1 MGKSIRQLACIMF
14 TDVVGYTAL
23 MGEDEEKAFNILK
36 KNRDLQRPIIE
47 KHGGRWIKEIGDGV
61 LSTFSSVTDSVLAAA
76 DIQSACKAEASYS
89 LRIGLH
95 LSEVIYEDDDVFG
108 DGVNIAARIQSIASS
123 GSILISEPVQR
134 NLANKRGIE
143 IRFSGQEFLKNIKEP
158 ISLYEV
164 IINDEYVGLH
174 TQKVVRQSARKH
186 QEKSLAVL
194 PFRNISKDIE
204 QEYFGDGIAEEIIV
218 TLSNIDNLK
227 VVGRSS
233 SFQFKESSLTINEIG
248 NLLSVSTILEGS
260 VRRVRNNVRIYA
272 ELINIEDGVQM
283 WAERYDRE
291 FTDIFDI
298 QDDIASNI
306 AKKLMLRF
314 FGEGARSIPI
324 NMEAY
329 EFLLKGRFYLDK
341 YIEGFHKALACFTRA
356 IEIDPRYGEAYCELA
371 KVYFL
376 LTMNLFFT
384 PKEGFERAKFYAEK
398 GLSLNNQLA
407 AGHYVLG
414 QIYFWYNWNFPRAK
428 QEYEL
433 AETSTEVFYFT
444 GVVLDPWY
452 KAFAHGDY
460 AGAIASV
467 QKILES
473 DPLSLYAQFQL
484 AFFYCL
490 SRQQEA
496 AREILYKILYIV
508 PEFSEAERILGY
520 TYLLEND
527 TENALLHARKAAQ
540 MASGMGWSQNF
551 YIIALAKNGDHDVA
565 RKELEQWKAQ
575 NGPLNISPLGLGLI
589 HSHLGEIDKAFE
601 YFNYSL
607 EYHDI
612 WAASYKYNPEFDH
625 LRDDPR
631 FQALIDKIGYPA

>member
-1 MGKSIRQLACIMF
+1 MF

-95 LSEVIYEDDDVFG
+95 LSEVIFEDDDVFG

-164 IINDEYVGLH
+164 IINEEYVGLH
-174 TQKVVRQSARKH
+174 TQKLTRQSPRKN

-248 NLLSVSTILEGS
+248 NMLSVSTILEGS

-414 QIYFWYNWNFPRAK
+414 QIYFWYNWNFGRAK

-444 GVVLDPWY
+444 GVVIDPWY

-527 TENALLHARKAAQ
+527 TENALVHARKAAQ
-540 MASGMGWSQNF
+540 MAGGLGWSQNF
-551 YIIALAKNGDHDVA
+551 YIIALAKNGDHEVA

-612 WAASYKYNPEFDH
+612 WAASFKYNPEFDH